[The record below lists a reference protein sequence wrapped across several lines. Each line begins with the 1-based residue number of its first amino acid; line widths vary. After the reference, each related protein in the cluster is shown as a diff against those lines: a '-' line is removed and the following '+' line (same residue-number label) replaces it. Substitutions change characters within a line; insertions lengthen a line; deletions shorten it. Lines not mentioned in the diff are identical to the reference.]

1 MNFLPHYIHF
11 YLIYCFH
18 DQRWHYIAHTSYC
31 TIRYQVGVKYVLKI
45 IQAKYMENEEIV
57 LGKGLFTLIKGH
69 LCFTKEHLDMLEQQV
84 EVKSPWPWYFTY
96 YLLLSILSMA
106 SVEGYEGWRLVNGYK
121 NMVTHYRFT

>member
-1 MNFLPHYIHF
+1 MINA
-11 YLIYCFH
+11 
-18 DQRWHYIAHTSYC
+18 D
-31 TIRYQVGVKYVLKI
+31 TIQHILHIVQYVIKYVWNVLKI

-69 LCFTKEHLDMLEQQV
+69 LCFTKEHLDKLEEQV

-96 YLLLSILSMA
+96 YLLLSILFMA

>member
-69 LCFTKEHLDMLEQQV
+69 LCFTKEV